1 MQNRLY
7 SCRDE
12 AVNCSTADIKLVQD
26 EETGLVYNFAFN
38 GKAIIYDS
46 YYNNEQSKSSTF
58 LEHLNNVACIVSK
71 NVGHTGLIE
80 VGCGKGFFLE
90 LLLSKG
96 IEITGFDATYEGK
109 NHLITKR
116 NFQPGIIKKPAK
128 GLILRHVLEHIQDPF
143 GFLETLR
150 DANGG
155 EGLIYIEVP
164 CFDWIIK
171 NHAWYDIFHEHVNY
185 FRMIDFQ
192 QMFSNLLYANYS
204 FDNQY
209 ISVVGDL
216 SSLRKPKLSQNS
228 TIKLPEEF
236 SSVEL
241 MFNRYKFTSSPVIW
255 GGGSKGI
262 IFAHLLKQLK
272 IDFNAIIDINPDK
285 QGKFTPVTGF
295 EIQPPEILRN
305 YPPKTNIITM
315 NPNYIKE
322 VKEMTDFKFNYQ
334 IVA

>member
-1 MQNRLY
+1 
-7 SCRDE
+7 
-12 AVNCSTADIKLVQD
+12 
-26 EETGLVYNFAFN
+26 
-38 GKAIIYDS
+38 
-46 YYNNEQSKSSTF
+46 
-58 LEHLNNVACIVSK
+58 
-71 NVGHTGLIE
+71 

-96 IEITGFDATYEGK
+96 MEIKGFDATYEGK
-109 NHLITKR
+109 NHLIIKS

-143 GFLETLR
+143 EFLETLR

-155 EGLIYIEVP
+155 KGLIYIEVP

-228 TIKLPEEF
+228 NIKLPEEF
-236 SSVEL
+236 SSDEL
-241 MFNRYKFTSSPVIW
+241 MFNRYKFTPSPVIW

-262 IFAHLLKQLK
+262 IFAHLLKQFK

-295 EIQPPEILRN
+295 EVQPPEILKN
-305 YPPKTNIITM
+305 YPPETNIITM
-315 NPNYIKE
+315 NPNYLEE

-334 IVA
+334 SVA